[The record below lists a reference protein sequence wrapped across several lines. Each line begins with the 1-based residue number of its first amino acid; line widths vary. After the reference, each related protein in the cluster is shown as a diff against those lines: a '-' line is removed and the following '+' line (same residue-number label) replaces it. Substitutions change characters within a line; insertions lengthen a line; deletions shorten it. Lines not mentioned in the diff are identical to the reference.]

1 MRKEK
6 DSLGEKD
13 IEDVYYGIHTA
24 RALENFNI
32 KNKRVNEELIK
43 AIALIKIAAAE
54 ANKKAGKLDENIAN
68 AIKEAANDL
77 IVGNYTDAFMLPSIQ
92 GGAGTSTNMCINE
105 VIANIALEKMGQSK
119 GDYHIINPL
128 DHVNHS
134 QSTNDVYPTAVKIA
148 SIKLLRDRKSV
159 V

>member
-54 ANKKAGKLDENIAN
+54 ANKKADKLDEKIAN
-68 AIKEAANDL
+68 AIESYQIQIDRLKEYKNIL
-77 IVGNYTDAFMLPSIQ
+77 INQ
-92 GGAGTSTNMCINE
+92 
-105 VIANIALEKMGQSK
+105 
-119 GDYHIINPL
+119 
-128 DHVNHS
+128 
-134 QSTNDVYPTAVKIA
+134 AVTGKIK
-148 SIKLLRDRKSV
+148 I
-159 V
+159 